1 MDKGLFYLV
10 DTADGVIRS
19 YPADENGVPV
29 RTPDGHLHDAKEVGT
44 SSWTAAILTVGMH
57 DV

>member
-29 RTPDGHLHDAKEVGT
+29 RTPDGHLHDAKEVGKCA
-44 SSWTAAILTVGMH
+44 WTAVILTVGMH
-57 DV
+57 DL

>member
-29 RTPDGHLHDAKEVGT
+29 RTPDGHLHDAKEVGMCT
-44 SSWTAAILTVGMH
+44 WMAAMLTVRMH
-57 DV
+57 DL